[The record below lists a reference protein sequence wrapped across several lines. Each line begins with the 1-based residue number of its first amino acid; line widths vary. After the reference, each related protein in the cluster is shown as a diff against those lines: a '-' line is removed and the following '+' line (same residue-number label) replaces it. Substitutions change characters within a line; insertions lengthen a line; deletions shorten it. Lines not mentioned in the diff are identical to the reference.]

1 MQQGQTRPSQL
12 MSRRGFLLTFLGG
25 LGAAWAGF
33 LVQRRF
39 LSPATGE
46 AKPVQVPLT
55 ELPVGGVKQITYENN
70 PVLVMRSQE
79 GVVAMSM
86 VCTHLACKVQ
96 WQEAKQEF
104 YCPCHQGKFD
114 RNGEVISGPPPVPLE
129 RVPVKVLQE
138 QVVVGEG

>member
-1 MQQGQTRPSQL
+1 

-33 LVQRRF
+33 LVQRRI

-46 AKPVQVPLT
+46 AKPVQVSLT

-86 VCTHLACKVQ
+86 VCTHLGCLVQ
-96 WQEAKQEF
+96 WQEGKQEF
-104 YCPCHQGKFD
+104 YCPCHQGRFD
-114 RNGEVISGPPPVPLE
+114 KYGEVISGPPPVPLE
-129 RVPVKVLQE
+129 RAPVKVVQDRI
-138 QVVVGEG
+138 VVGEA

>member
-1 MQQGQTRPSQL
+1 MQQGQTKPSQL
-12 MSRRGFLLTFLGG
+12 MGRRGFLLTFLGG

-46 AKPVQVPLT
+46 AKPVQFPLA
-55 ELPVGGVKQITYENN
+55 ELPVGGVRQVTYENN

-79 GVVAMSM
+79 GIVAMSM
-86 VCTHLACKVQ
+86 VCTHLACTVQ
-96 WQEAKQEF
+96 WQEGKQEF

-129 RVPVKVLQE
+129 RVPVKVVQE
-138 QVVVGEG
+138 QVIVGEG

>member
-1 MQQGQTRPSQL
+1 MG
-12 MSRRGFLLTFLGG
+12 RRGFLLTFLGG

-46 AKPVQVPLT
+46 AKPVQFPLA
-55 ELPVGGVKQITYENN
+55 ELPVGGVRQVTYENN

-79 GVVAMSM
+79 GIVAMSM
-86 VCTHLACKVQ
+86 VCTHLACTVQ
-96 WQEAKQEF
+96 WQEGKQEF

-129 RVPVKVLQE
+129 RVPVKVVQE
-138 QVVVGEG
+138 QVIVGEG